1 MMEKVVRGGMVAVLV
16 SHGWGAGWYTWNQG
30 VIECL
35 FDPVIVDMVEKEAA
49 PYDIEQYAEQKYG
62 DDFYGGGADG
72 LYIQWV
78 PEGDEFIIDEYDGA
92 ESLHLKSTIKWI
104 QA

>member
-1 MMEKVVRGGMVAVLV
+1 MEKVVRDGMVAVLV
-16 SHGWGAGWYTWNQG
+16 SRGWGAGWYSWNQG
-30 VIECL
+30 VTECL

-72 LYIQWV
+72 LYIHWV

-104 QA
+104 EA